1 MKTIHKIP
9 LLSKTPFVIIKL
21 VILTTL
27 YHLRKGYKMST
38 FMFTNKLSS
47 FTPLSNVFI
56 DNYMT
61 TARGEFVK
69 VYILGLK
76 YCLSGELGIN
86 TTMLAQKLQ
95 LLESDVINAWS
106 FWNEHGVVKLTPI
119 DSFGNYNIEFI
130 NLDQV
135 KEETSKDVDLLKEL
149 KNESTKGMLEDIEK
163 LIARPLSPKEM
174 SMYLSWQKDY
184 SFSQE
189 IVLMLIEYCVSKG
202 KTDFRYIEKIA
213 IAWNEADIK
222 TVENAQSYIKKHE
235 DKWISIRKILTYLGI
250 KDMEVMKP
258 QEILLDKWLT
268 TYKMPLDVIFR
279 ACDICFE
286 RINKAEF
293 KYIDSILTSWNKD
306 GIKTIE
312 DVNLKGSLKKSSN
325 RTYKNQANKG
335 TANSNFNNFE
345 QRTYDFEDLEKKLLG
360 WDKYDK

>member
-1 MKTIHKIP
+1 
-9 LLSKTPFVIIKL
+9 
-21 VILTTL
+21 
-27 YHLRKGYKMST
+27 MST
-38 FMFTNKLSS
+38 FMFKNKLSS

-56 DNYMT
+56 DKYMT

-86 TTMLAQKLQ
+86 ASMLAKQLQ
-95 LLESDVINAWS
+95 LLESDVVNAWNYWS
-106 FWNEHGVVKLTPI
+106 EQGVIRLNPLDT
-119 DSFGNYNIEFI
+119 FGNFNIEFI
-130 NLDQV
+130 DLDLAF
-135 KEETSKDVDLLKEL
+135 EDTSKEVDLLKEL
-149 KNESTKGMLEDIEK
+149 KNDSTKGMLEDIEK
-163 LIARPLSPKEM
+163 LIGRPLSPKEM

-189 IVLMLIEYCVSKG
+189 IILMLIEYCVSKG

-213 IAWNEADIK
+213 IAWHEANIK
-222 TVENAQSYIKKHE
+222 TVENAQSYIKRHE

-250 KDMEVMKP
+250 KDMEIMKP
-258 QEILLDKWLT
+258 QEILLDKWLN

-293 KYIDSILTSWNKD
+293 RYIDSILTNWNKD

-312 DVNLKGSLKKSSN
+312 EVNLKDSMKKSSN
-325 RTYKNQANKG
+325 RPYKKQVN
-335 TANSNFNNFE
+335 NSNKNSSFNNFE

>member
-1 MKTIHKIP
+1 
-9 LLSKTPFVIIKL
+9 
-21 VILTTL
+21 
-27 YHLRKGYKMST
+27 MST
-38 FMFTNKLSS
+38 FMFKNKLSS

-56 DNYMT
+56 DKYMI

-95 LLESDVINAWS
+95 LLEADVINAWS
-106 FWNEHGVVKLTPI
+106 FWNDQGVVKLTPL
-119 DSFGNYNIEFI
+119 DSFGNYSIEFI
-130 NLDQV
+130 DLDSI
-135 KEETSKDVDLLKEL
+135 KEEPLEEVDLLKEL
-149 KNESTKGMLEDIEK
+149 KNDSTKGMLEDIEK
-163 LIARPLSPKEM
+163 LIGRPLSPKEM
-174 SMYLSWQKDY
+174 STYLSWQKDY

-189 IVLMLIEYCVSKG
+189 IILMLIEYCVSKG

-213 IAWNEADIK
+213 IAWNEANIK
-222 TVENAQSYIKKHE
+222 TVDNAQTYIKRHE

-250 KDMEVMKP
+250 KEMEVMKP
-258 QEILLDKWLT
+258 QEILLDKWLN

-293 KYIDSILTSWNKD
+293 RYIDSILTNWNKD
-306 GIKTIE
+306 NIRTIE
-312 DVNLKGSLKKSSN
+312 EINLKDTIKKSSN
-325 RTYKNQANKG
+325 KTYKKQNGKNTTTG
-335 TANSNFNNFE
+335 NFNNFE
-345 QRTYDFEDLEKKLLG
+345 QRTYDFDDLEKKLLG